1 MNKKQVIKAIAF
13 LLIASILLTGVSA
26 IMRAKWVEG
35 NSEDLVVDEFY
46 EVDKDTL
53 ELLFVGSSQMTYGV
67 NPYLIYEEYGVSSY
81 SVSSGNMC
89 PLIQYYWL
97 LDAFKV
103 QENVKTLIFDTSMLF
118 EPEGETRYRRALNS
132 MKWSVNKLKAIWAH
146 GQDEL
151 AEDGME
157 LYLFD
162 FLRYHSRWNELEEID
177 FTYWSSDYNF
187 FRGTRMTGFVWDPDI
202 PYEQYI
208 IDNDP
213 EDDSEVELNQLQFD
227 YFERILDLCE
237 ERGINV
243 ILIKTPKES
252 WSKEGTIFVENYA
265 EENGYPFLDFS
276 TDEGFKTLNLNYYG
290 DFKDK
295 DHLNT
300 RGARKLTRYLMD
312 YVMETGVEYTDYR
325 QVEGFELEKEAEYE
339 LDYGEKMLRTC
350 VKVDEI
356 FEHLKSDLFEIVIQS
371 TDDISSLWTEE
382 YQKQLEEVG
391 VTIDISEMEG
401 KNYVIVIKQGKCVYE
416 EVSEGKIYYSGMFEG
431 NDSFKTISNINT
443 LPGKAHMKVKNVDR
457 EFDINGMNILVRSAS
472 SGKIL
477 ALSTLYDDDGVLTYK
492 NVN

>member
-13 LLIASILLTGVSA
+13 LLIASILLTGASA

-46 EVDKDTL
+46 DVEKDSL
-53 ELLFVGSSQMTYGV
+53 ELLFMGSSQMTYGV
-67 NPYLIYEEYGVSSY
+67 NPYLVYEEYGVSSY
-81 SVSSGNMC
+81 SISSGNMC

-103 QENVKTLIFDTSMLF
+103 QNNVKTLIFDTSMLF

-162 FLRYHSRWNELEEID
+162 FLRYHSRWNELEKID
-177 FTYWSSDYNF
+177 FKYWSSEYNF
-187 FRGTRMTGFVWDPDI
+187 FRGTRMTGYVWNPDI

-213 EDDSEVELNQLQFD
+213 EDDAEIELNQLQFD
-227 YFERILDLCE
+227 YFERILGLCE
-237 ERGINV
+237 ERDINV

-252 WSKEGTIFVENYA
+252 WSKEGTIFVEKYA
-265 EENGYPFLDFS
+265 EENGYPFIDFS

-295 DHLNT
+295 DHLNA

-325 QVEGFELEKEAEYE
+325 EVEGFALEKEDEYR

-350 VKVDEI
+350 VKVEEI

-371 TDDISSLWTEE
+371 TDDISALWTEE
-382 YQKQLEEVG
+382 YQKMLEETG
-391 VTIDISEMEG
+391 ATIDISQMAG

-416 EVSEGKIYYSGMFEG
+416 EVSDARINYSGVFAG
-431 NDSFKTISNINT
+431 DDSFKTVSNIKT
-443 LPGKAHMKVKNVDR
+443 LPGKAYMKVKNVDR
-457 EFDINGMNILVRSAS
+457 EFDINGMNILVRSAN